1 MSDKYRL
8 TTNVQGDFFVN
19 SACINCDTCRQLAPT
34 VFSEIGNYSA
44 VTKQPISDGE
54 ERSAFHAL
62 LACPTAAIQ
71 SAKKEG
77 SREAMADFP
86 LLIDDDVY
94 YCGYT
99 SPKSYGGSSYFIVH
113 PDGNWLVDSPR
124 YVPSLVKKFE
134 EMGGIRY
141 IFLTHQDDVADAAL
155 YAAHFQSDRM
165 IHELE
170 KHAQPD
176 AEFFIQGTDP
186 VDWKENFRF
195 IPGPGHTRGH
205 MTLLYKQ
212 KYLFTGDHLA
222 WNHITHALEAWEDFC
237 WFSWEAQCKSMKQL
251 ALESFEW
258 VLPGHGERVHL
269 EASRMKH
276 EMARLLA
283 QMKV

>member
-1 MSDKYRL
+1 MDKKRL
-8 TTNVQGDFFVN
+8 ATNVEGDFFVN
-19 SACINCDTCRQLAPT
+19 TACINCDTCRQLAPGIFT
-34 VFSEIGNYSA
+34 EVGRYSA
-44 VTKQPISDGE
+44 VTKQPQEARE
-54 ERSAFHAL
+54 ERAAFHAL

-77 SREAMADFP
+77 VREAMTDFP
-86 LLIDDDVY
+86 LLLNDHVY

-99 SPKSYGGSSYFIVH
+99 SPKSYGGSSYFILH

-124 YVPSLVKKFE
+124 YVPSLAKNFE

-155 YAAHFQSDRM
+155 YAKHFQSDRI

-176 AEFFIQGTDP
+176 AEVIVQGTDP
-186 VDWKENFRF
+186 IEWRPGFRF
-195 IPGPGHTRGH
+195 LPGPGHTRGH
-205 MTLLYKQ
+205 MTLLYRN

-222 WNHITHALEAWEDFC
+222 WNHETNELEAWEDYC
-237 WFSWEAQCKSMKQL
+237 WYSWDAQVKSMKRL
-251 ALESFEW
+251 AMERFEW

-269 EASRMKH
+269 DQQTMKQAMEH
-276 EMARLLA
+276 LVTSM
-283 QMKV
+283 

>member
-1 MSDKYRL
+1 MSTKQRL
-8 TTNVQGDFFVN
+8 ATNVQGDFFVN

-34 VFSEIGNYSA
+34 VFSEIGHYSA
-44 VTKQPISDGE
+44 VTKQPDPDHE

-71 SAKKEG
+71 TAKKEG
-77 SREAMADFP
+77 LLEAVSDFP
-86 LLIDDDVY
+86 LPLDELVF

-99 SPKSYGGSSYFIVH
+99 SPKSYGGSSYFIMH

-124 YVPSLVKKFE
+124 YVPSLVKKLE

-155 YAAHFQSDRM
+155 YTKHFQAERF

-176 AEFFIQGTDP
+176 AEFFIQGTEP
-186 VDWKENFRF
+186 LDWKNDFRF

-205 MTLLYKQ
+205 TTLLYNN

-222 WNHITHALEAWEDFC
+222 WNHATSQLEAWEDFC
-237 WFSWEAQCKSMKQL
+237 WYSWHAQCKSMERL

-269 EASRMKH
+269 AADQMKH
-276 EMARLLA
+276 AMQRLLGD
-283 QMKV
+283 MKA